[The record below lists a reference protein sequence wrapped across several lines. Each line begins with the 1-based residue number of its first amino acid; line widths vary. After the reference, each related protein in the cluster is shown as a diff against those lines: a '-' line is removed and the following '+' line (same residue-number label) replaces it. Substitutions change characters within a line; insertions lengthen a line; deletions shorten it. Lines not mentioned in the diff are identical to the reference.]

1 MKQSSFELGTHLN
14 VLTMTPTQFAA
25 DQHVSRETMTRL
37 EVYLA
42 ALQKWNKAINLVG
55 KSSLE
60 DPWRRHFLDSA
71 QLLDLIPENS
81 KSVLDVGSGAGF
93 PGLVLAIVSEGRFK
107 VHLCESDGR
116 KATFLKEVARLT
128 GTEVAVKSE
137 RIEELEAFPVDI
149 ITARALAPI
158 VTILDWCENFIGEET
173 QLLLLKGTQTHNELT
188 EAEKTWNIRAEII
201 PSRSDK
207 TGLIAHIT
215 QAKRHDRAAD
225 PRRRP

>member
-1 MKQSSFELGTHLN
+1 
-14 VLTMTPTQFAA
+14 MTPIEFMAEQN
-25 DQHVSRETMTRL
+25 VSRETMARF
-37 EVYLA
+37 EIYLV
-42 ALQKWNKAINLVG
+42 ALQKWNNAINLVG

-71 QLLDLIPENS
+71 QLIDLIPEGS
-81 KSVLDVGSGAGF
+81 KTVLDVGSGAGF
-93 PGLVLAIVSEGRFK
+93 PGMVLAIKGEDRFK

-116 KATFLKEVARLT
+116 KATFLREVGRLT
-128 GTEVAVKSE
+128 ETEVTVKSE
-137 RIEELEAFPVDI
+137 RIERLKPFPVDI

-158 VTILDWCENFIGEET
+158 ANILDLCAGFIGEGT
-173 QLLLLKGTQTHNELT
+173 QLLLLKGTQTYNELT
-188 EAEKTWNIRAEII
+188 EAEKSWNIRVKLI

-225 PRRRP
+225 PRKRP

>member
-1 MKQSSFELGTHLN
+1 MSSP
-14 VLTMTPTQFAA
+14 MTPAEFAA
-25 DQHVSRETMTRL
+25 GQNVSRETMSRL
-37 EVYLA
+37 ETYLA
-42 ALQKWNKAINLVG
+42 ALEKWNKAINLVG

-81 KSVLDVGSGAGF
+81 RTVLDVGSGAGF
-93 PGLVLAIVSEGRFK
+93 PGLVLAILGEGRLK
-107 VHLCESDGR
+107 VDLCESDGR
-116 KATFLKEVARLT
+116 KATFLREVARLT
-128 GTEVAVKSE
+128 ETEVTVNSQ
-137 RIEELEAFPVDI
+137 RIEDIEVFPVDV

-158 VTILDWCENFIGEET
+158 ATILKLCEDFIGQET

-188 EAEKTWNIRAEII
+188 EAEKSWNIRAELI

-215 QAKRHDRAAD
+215 QATRHDRTTGSS
-225 PRRRP
+225 